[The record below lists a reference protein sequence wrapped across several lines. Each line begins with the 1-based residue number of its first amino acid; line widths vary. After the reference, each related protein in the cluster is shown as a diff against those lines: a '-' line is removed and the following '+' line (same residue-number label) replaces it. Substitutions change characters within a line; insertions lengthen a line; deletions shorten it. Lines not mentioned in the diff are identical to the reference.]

1 MILSLTFKVQYEL
14 TMTSQGEV
22 IFSMLEFFSFS
33 DLLLYIWLQGT
44 KVYFIIRL
52 NPRAGKVKRI
62 CCPGGN
68 AGPSCSGFPALV
80 PQEKVLFS
88 AL

>member
-62 CCPGGN
+62 CCP
-68 AGPSCSGFPALV
+68 AATRVHLARDFPRWSRKTCSIP
-80 PQEKVLFS
+80 
-88 AL
+88 